1 MFRRWSRRPYSH
13 FQFNI
18 GPDQTYFI
26 AIIIG
31 EVIQLFIAKMPSK
44 RRSVRRLRPV
54 EDVPSKISPALIVVS
69 SILSMVG
76 MTMLITNNQLGD
88 ECKMEAIDKSSY
100 YDDAKPGNLPK
111 WFDYTGTLFVFTGVW
126 ALMACGL
133 APLLCRYKCRRC
145 GGNVWANILE
155 STCSYIIL
163 AFGVIISII
172 MNLIGSFWIYAAK
185 LSRTAATSAEPG
197 DVNYCHPVVWNM
209 AIFIT
214 NFFWVLLILG
224 GISGLARVHHYLRGH
239 LNPALSNNQ
248 GDEEEGR
255 HSE

>member
-1 MFRRWSRRPYSH
+1 MELISGKMFRRWSRRLYSQ
-13 FQFNI
+13 FQFNN
-18 GPDQTYFI
+18 GPDQTY
-26 AIIIG
+26 II
-31 EVIQLFIAKMPSK
+31 VTMPSK
-44 RRSVRRLRPV
+44 RASGV
-54 EDVPSKISPALIVVS
+54 EDVPPKISPAYFATMLSIV
-69 SILSMVG
+69 G
-76 MTMLITNNQLGD
+76 ATMLITNSQLGD
-88 ECKMEAIDKSSY
+88 KCKMEAIDKSSY
-100 YDDAKPGNLPK
+100 YDDAEPGNLPK
-111 WFDYTGTLFVFTGVW
+111 WFNYTGTLFVLTGVW
-126 ALMACGL
+126 TLIAFGL

-145 GGNVWANILE
+145 GGNLWANILE

-163 AFGVIISII
+163 AFGIIISMI

>member
-1 MFRRWSRRPYSH
+1 MFRRRSVGRLFSE
-13 FQFNI
+13 FKFNI
-18 GPDQTYFI
+18 GPDQTY
-26 AIIIG
+26 II
-31 EVIQLFIAKMPSK
+31 VRMPNK
-44 RRSVRRLRPV
+44 RASARRIRRM
-54 EDVPSKISPALIVVS
+54 EDVPSKISPALITVS
-69 SILSMVG
+69 IVLSIIG
-76 MTMLITNNQLGD
+76 GTMLITNNQLGD
-88 ECKMEAIDKSSY
+88 KCKMEAIDKSSY
-100 YDDAKPGNLPK
+100 YNDAKPGNLPK
-111 WFDYTGTLFVFTGVW
+111 WYDYTGTLFVFTGVW

-145 GGNVWANILE
+145 GGNLWANILE

-163 AFGVIISII
+163 AFGIIISMI

-197 DVNYCHPVVWNM
+197 DVNYCHLVVWNM

-239 LNPALSNNQ
+239 LNPALNNNQ
-248 GDEEEGR
+248 GYDEGHTE
-255 HSE
+255 